1 MESSIVFGKLEST
14 AVKGSFSHAIGDFGR
29 NGHVMD
35 GMHYEGNIIRP
46 PSEADSVILQ
56 VTVGCSHNKC
66 TFCGTYKGERFRIKD
81 ESVIDQDILY
91 AARNLSFL
99 RRVFLADGDA
109 LIIPQEKLVWIFK
122 RIREE
127 MPWIQRVG
135 LYGNAKSILRKSPEQ
150 LEELKGLGL
159 GIVYLGL
166 ESGDVQV
173 LRDIRKG
180 MSPERM
186 IEAARRIRSAGIK
199 LSVTALLGI
208 AGRERSLD
216 HARATGQVLSAM
228 DPNYVGVLSL
238 MVLPNTEIGQ
248 KVRAGEF
255 EVLEPLELLR
265 ELREM
270 LAHTE
275 MTRGLFLANHA
286 SNYLPI
292 KVKMPANRDKALEQI
307 DRALAGKTSLKP
319 EWLRG
324 L

>member
-1 MESSIVFGKLEST
+1 
-14 AVKGSFSHAIGDFGR
+14 
-29 NGHVMD
+29 MD

-81 ESVIDQDILY
+81 DAVIEQDIRY

-109 LIIPQEKLVWIFK
+109 LILPQERLLWIFT
-122 RIREE
+122 RIGEE

-135 LYGNAKSILRKSPEQ
+135 LYGNAKSILRKTPEQ
-150 LEELKGLGL
+150 LDQLKSLGL

-166 ESGDVQV
+166 ESGDPEV

-180 MSPERM
+180 VSPEKM
-186 IEAARRIRSAGIK
+186 VAAARRVREAGIK

-208 AGRERSLD
+208 AGRDHSLE
-216 HARATGQVLSAM
+216 HARATGEVLSAM

-238 MVLPNTEIGQ
+238 MVLPNTELGE
-248 KVRAGEF
+248 KLRAGEF

-270 LAHTE
+270 LAHTQLS
-275 MTRGLFLANHA
+275 RGLFLANHA
-286 SNYLPI
+286 SNYLPLR
-292 KVKMPANRDKALEQI
+292 VKMPADREKALALI
-307 DRALAGKTSLKP
+307 DRALAGNVGLKP
-319 EWLRG
+319 EWLRA